1 MDHTRKDRVAGRA
14 RRGDLRDRFRV
25 VALTGILIA
34 LVAACSYG
42 VGDFLGGVSTRRA
55 SWLPVTIYAEII
67 GCIPLGI
74 ATAYLSR
81 ATFGADA
88 AWGAAAGVVGA
99 AGIGLLYRGLGSGTM
114 SVVAPIT
121 AVCATALPVIAGLA
135 FGEQPPVRAFAGI
148 GIAIAAII
156 LISQAHDVPVVARTT
171 LSVRGSVLIA
181 LASGVCIAS
190 FLILMSRAK
199 GGGLW
204 PLFVSRVVA
213 TATLSALA
221 LVTGRPQLPPREM
234 RRTVAWCGVFDAG
247 GTIGYVLALSR
258 GTLGITATLI
268 SLYPAATLILAR
280 VVLGERLRR
289 RQMLGMACA
298 LAAVVLISTAK

>member
-1 MDHTRKDRVAGRA
+1 VAHRPRG
-14 RRGDLRDRFRV
+14 GDLRHRV
-25 VALTGILIA
+25 RALALTGIVIA
-34 LVAACSYG
+34 LLAACSYG

-67 GCIPLGI
+67 GCIPLAI
-74 ATAYLSR
+74 ATAFLSR

-99 AGIGLLYRGLGSGTM
+99 AGIGLLYYGLGSGTM

-121 AVCATALPVIAGLA
+121 AVCATALPVLAGLA
-135 FGEQPPVRAFAGI
+135 FGEHPAPRAIMGI
-148 GIAIAAII
+148 GIAVAAIV
-156 LISQAHDVPVVARTT
+156 LISQAHDVPVIARTT
-171 LSVRGSVLIA
+171 LSLRGSVLVA
-181 LASGVCIAS
+181 LASGVCVAG
-190 FLILMSRAK
+190 FLILMSRAN

-204 PLFVSRVVA
+204 PLFVSRLVA
-213 TATLSALA
+213 TGSLSALA
-221 LVTGRPQLPPREM
+221 LGTRRPQLPPREI

-258 GTLGITATLI
+258 STLGITATLI

-280 VVLGERLRR
+280 FVLGEHLRR
-289 RQMLGMACA
+289 RQLLGLACA
-298 LAAVVLISTAK
+298 LAAVVLITSATSH

>member
-1 MDHTRKDRVAGRA
+1 MI
-14 RRGDLRDRFRV
+14 
-25 VALTGILIA
+25 GIIIA
-34 LVAACSYG
+34 LLAACSYG

-55 SWLPVTIYAEII
+55 SWLPVTIYAEVI

-74 ATAYLSR
+74 ATAYLSH
-81 ATFGADA
+81 ATFGVDA

-121 AVCATALPVIAGLA
+121 AVCATALPVLAGVA
-135 FGEQPPVRAFAGI
+135 FGERPATQAVLGI
-148 GIAIAAII
+148 GIAIAAIV
-156 LISQAHDVPVVARTT
+156 LISQAHDVPVIARTR
-171 LSVRGSVLIA
+171 LSLRGSVLIA
-181 LASGVCIAS
+181 LASGVCVAG

-204 PLFVSRVVA
+204 ALFVSRVVA
-213 TATLSALA
+213 TVTLSGLA
-221 LVTGRPQLPPREM
+221 LVTRRDQLPPPEL

-280 VVLGERLRR
+280 FVLGERLRR
-289 RQMLGMACA
+289 RQLLGLACA
-298 LAAVVLISTAK
+298 VAAVVLITSATAPAP

>member
-1 MDHTRKDRVAGRA
+1 MADRA
-14 RRGDLRDRFRV
+14 RRGDLRDRFRAL
-25 VALTGILIA
+25 ALTGVLVA
-34 LVAACSYG
+34 LAAACSYG

-55 SWLPVTIYAEII
+55 SWLPVTIVAEII
-67 GCIPLGI
+67 GCIPLAV
-74 ATAYLSR
+74 ATAFLSR

-135 FGEQPPVRAFAGI
+135 FGERQGVQAFAGI
-148 GIAIAAII
+148 GIAIAAIV
-156 LISQAHDVPVVARTT
+156 LISQAHDVPVIARTT
-171 LSVRGSVLIA
+171 LSLRGSVLIA
-181 LASGVCIAS
+181 LASGVCVAG
-190 FLILMSRAK
+190 FLILMSRAN

-204 PLFVSRVVA
+204 PLFVSRIVA
-213 TATLSALA
+213 TASLSALA
-221 LVTGRPQLPPREM
+221 LVTRRPQLPPRDM
-234 RRTVAWCGVFDAG
+234 LPTVAWCGVFDAG
-247 GTIGYVLALSR
+247 GTIGYVLALQQS
-258 GTLGITATLI
+258 TLGITATLI

-289 RQMLGMACA
+289 RQMLGIVCA
-298 LAAVVLISTAK
+298 LAAVVLISSAKSP

>member
-1 MDHTRKDRVAGRA
+1 VDRVAARA
-14 RRGDLRDRFRV
+14 RRSGIRDRVR
-25 VALTGILIA
+25 APILSAIVIA

-42 VGDFLGGVSTRRA
+42 VGDFLGGLGTRRS

-67 GCIPLGI
+67 GCLPLGI
-74 ATAYLSR
+74 ATAFLSR

-121 AVCATALPVIAGLA
+121 AVCATVLPVLAGLA
-135 FGEQPPVRAFAGI
+135 LGERPHMRAFIGI
-148 GIAIAAII
+148 FIAIAAIVM
-156 LISQAHDVPVVARTT
+156 ISQAHDVPVIARTT
-171 LSVRGSVLIA
+171 LPLRGSIVTA
-181 LASGVCIAS
+181 LASGVCIS
-190 FLILMSRAK
+190 GFLILMDRAK

-204 PLFVSRVVA
+204 PLFVSRIVA

-221 LVTGRPQLPPREM
+221 LVTRRPQLPAREI
-234 RRTVAWCGVFDAG
+234 RPTAAWCGVFDAG
-247 GTIGYVLALSR
+247 GTIGLVLALSR

-268 SLYPAATLILAR
+268 SLYPAATLMLAR
-280 VVLGERLRR
+280 VVLGERLRG
-289 RQMLGMACA
+289 RQMLGLACA
-298 LAAVVLISTAK
+298 LAAVILITSAKR